1 VGTVTGPDG
10 EPLDDDECLLNV
22 EVSTSCDGCEGFESW
37 DVSIEDAAGESFDF
51 SLPTGDGW
59 TEVVASGPFR
69 VDYTALLFGTP
80 YVYGPEEFVCDRIH
94 DLSLGCEGFDF
105 CDE

>member
-1 VGTVTGPDG
+1 MV
-10 EPLDDDECLLNV
+10 
-22 EVSTSCDGCEGFESW
+22 
-37 DVSIEDAAGESFDF
+37 IEDTSGESYEF
-51 SLPTGDGW
+51 SLPAGDGW
-59 TEVVASGPFR
+59 TEVVAGGTFR

-94 DLSLGCEGFDF
+94 DLGLGCEGFDF